1 MLLVQVYHLPNSSHW
16 RIEQWAWFQAW
27 QPIWNQGCLNWT
39 VLQVITNIIN
49 NNNNIINSSNPI
61 TKSHL
66 KLERI
71 LHRGKWS
78 SDLLQL
84 MESNHHLWYHWQ
96 FQELIAQCHLFL
108 MVSLVFLL
116 LIDSFSLFSDV
127 YCTLKTFISPLKNA
141 TANIAD

>member
-1 MLLVQVYHLPNSSHW
+1 MLLVQVYHLPNWSHW
-16 RIEQWAWFQAW
+16 RIEPWAWFPAW
-27 QPIWNQGCLNWT
+27 QLIWNRGCLNWI
-39 VLQVITNIIN
+39 VLQVITNT
-49 NNNNIINSSNPI
+49 NNNIINSSNPI
-61 TKSHL
+61 TKSHP
-66 KLERI
+66 KLEHI

-78 SDLLQL
+78 NDLLQL

-116 LIDSFSLFSDV
+116 LIDSFSLFSDNV
-127 YCTLKTFISPLKNA
+127 YWTLKTFISPLKNA